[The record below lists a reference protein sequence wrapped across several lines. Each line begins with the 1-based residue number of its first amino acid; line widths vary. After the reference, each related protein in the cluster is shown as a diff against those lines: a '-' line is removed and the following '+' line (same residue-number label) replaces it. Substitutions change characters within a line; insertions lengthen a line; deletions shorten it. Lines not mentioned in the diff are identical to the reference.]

1 MEKPDEKM
9 MYNYADQFIN
19 LANEISKSDKSGSVG
34 MAIRFAAA
42 RFSIYEVSTQSND
55 LAGAKDKYLQLLAE
69 DFKKMLEFNID
80 DYIRLLSSK

>member
-19 LANEISKSDKSGSVG
+19 VANEISKSDKSGSVG

-42 RFSIYEVSTQSND
+42 RFSIYEVSTQTND
-55 LAGAKDKYLQLLAE
+55 LAGDKDKYLQLLAE

>member
-19 LANEISKSDKSGSVG
+19 VANEISKSDKSGSVG

-42 RFSIYEVSTQSND
+42 RFSIYEVSTQTND
-55 LAGAKDKYLQLLAE
+55 LAGDKDKYLQLLAE
-69 DFKKMLEFNID
+69 DFKKMLEFNLD